1 MSMLHDT
8 NKRLI
13 KVSDIY
19 PDYADLK
26 KGDYV
31 IRLQLRHEDAV
42 LLDKM
47 KEIPVVVERKLKEAV
62 TVPVYATNRD
72 AVKGGKA
79 VKERALHP
87 GEYDTI
93 TDQLRMQSQL
103 CYSSKTAI
111 SPCIVPC
118 LALLCS
124 MCPCPALPC
133 PVLSCPALPCP
144 ALPCPALPCP
154 ALPCPALPC
163 PALPCPALCHTVLRP
178 AERSMPCCARLC
190 WPVASAEAHPTTQGK
205 QACSFTTRFAAHL
218 QKCCARCFL
227 SCYSVTMH
235 TMCVA
240 LPAGERVAYFLGP
253 VPQDK
258 LPKDAAPGTCLA
270 GSLKLGLLQGSKEH
284 APGAFP
290 IFYRLPPLI
299 LTVPGCFLL
308 HFASS
313 CLRSSALSF
322 SFGLFPCL
330 SILLLLF
337 MPLYFFL
344 PVLPA

>member
-1 MSMLHDT
+1 MQQLIAYKACRYVYDGEFEGQMSMLHDT

-133 PVLSCPALPCP
+133 PVLTPA
-144 ALPCPALPCP
+144 
-154 ALPCPALPC
+154 
-163 PALPCPALCHTVLRP
+163 
-178 AERSMPCCARLC
+178 CCSLG
-190 WPVASAEAHPTTQGK
+190 SA
-205 QACSFTTRFAAHL
+205 
-218 QKCCARCFL
+218 
-227 SCYSVTMH
+227 
-235 TMCVA
+235 
-240 LPAGERVAYFLGP
+240 
-253 VPQDK
+253 
-258 LPKDAAPGTCLA
+258 
-270 GSLKLGLLQGSKEH
+270 
-284 APGAFP
+284 
-290 IFYRLPPLI
+290 
-299 LTVPGCFLL
+299 
-308 HFASS
+308 
-313 CLRSSALSF
+313 LRSYA
-322 SFGLFPCL
+322 GLKFECC
-330 SILLLLF
+330 SI
-337 MPLYFFL
+337 
-344 PVLPA
+344 AH

>member
-31 IRLQLRHEDAV
+31 IRLQLRHDDAV

-47 KEIPVVVERKLKEAV
+47 KETPVVVERKLKEAV
-62 TVPVYATNRD
+62 SVPVYATNRD
-72 AVKGGKA
+72 AVKGGKP

-87 GEYDTI
+87 GRYDTI
-93 TDQLRMQSQL
+93 DKAAQNA
-103 CYSSKTAI
+103 SSAGLIKQI
-111 SPCIVPC
+111 QPVVPCIVPFLGLLILC
-118 LALLCS
+118 AVAL
-124 MCPCPALPC
+124 
-133 PVLSCPALPCP
+133 ALPCP

-163 PALPCPALCHTVLRP
+163 PYCASCTALCHAVLRP

-205 QACSFTTRFAAHL
+205 QACSFTTRFAAQF